1 VFRRRDYGSKSHVI
15 AMTPWFDS
23 FIFGA
28 ANSLHCACMC
38 GPLAL
43 AFQGGTKG
51 AFSYHLGRV
60 VSYGT
65 IGVVLG
71 GLGSALGSS
80 NLGTPTAWVA
90 FVLAAGLCV
99 LALLGERGAMAIPG
113 LGQALQ
119 RTMART
125 RTFSPVVRAGL
136 LGLCT
141 PLLPCGL
148 LWAACAG
155 ASLAGSPLGGGSVMT
170 GFALGSLPLLLLAQT
185 QAGWLARRFGP
196 RTLQIVQRSAMLLA
210 AATLVWR
217 GVLALQGSSCCH

>member
-1 VFRRRDYGSKSHVI
+1 
-15 AMTPWFDS
+15 MTPWSDS
-23 FIFGA
+23 FIFGV

-51 AFSYHLGRV
+51 ACSYHLART
-60 VSYGT
+60 VSYGL

-71 GLGSALGSS
+71 GLGCAFGARTLA
-80 NLGTPTAWVA
+80 TPSAWVA

-99 LALLGERGAMAIPG
+99 LALAGERGALAIPG
-113 LGQALQ
+113 LGNALQ
-119 RTMART
+119 RAMART
-125 RTFSPVVRAGL
+125 RRWSPAMRAAA
-136 LGLCT
+136 LGACT

-155 ASLAGSPLGGGSVMT
+155 ASLAGSPLAGGGVMT

-185 QAGWLARRFGP
+185 QAGRVAQRFGP
-196 RTLQIVQRSAMLLA
+196 RTLWWLQRVAMLLA

-217 GVLALQGSSCCH
+217 GVAGLQGGSCCAH